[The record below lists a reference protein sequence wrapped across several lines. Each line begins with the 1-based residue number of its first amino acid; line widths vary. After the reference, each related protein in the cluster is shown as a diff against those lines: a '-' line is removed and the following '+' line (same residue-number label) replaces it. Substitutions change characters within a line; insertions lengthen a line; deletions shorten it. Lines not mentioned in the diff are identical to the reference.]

1 MTEIRALLLSILFIV
16 LGLSLKAQ
24 NDSVITPADIPP
36 TQVKASDS
44 VKVVQHKPST
54 AMLLSLIPGGGQIY
68 NHKAW
73 KIPIIYAG
81 LEVCGYFIYQNAEKM
96 VAYRNEFINRRDGH
110 TELLNP
116 NFALTP
122 TENLVQLK
130 NDCMRK
136 MEIFIGVGVI
146 VYALNIIDAMVD
158 AHLYYFDISDD
169 LSLHWTP
176 TLVPS
181 LTTSRPSYGATVT
194 LKF

>member
-1 MTEIRALLLSILFIV
+1 MQVT
-16 LGLSLKAQ
+16 AQ
-24 NDSVITPADIPP
+24 NDSVITPEPINT
-36 TQVKASDS
+36 TQVKATDS
-44 VKVVQHKPST
+44 VKVTQHKPST
-54 AMLLSLIPGGGQIY
+54 AMLLSLVPGGGQIY

-81 LEVCGYFIYQNAEKM
+81 LEACGYFIYQNAEKM

-116 NFALTP
+116 NFAITP

-169 LSLHWTP
+169 LSLQWSP
-176 TLVPS
+176 ALVPS
-181 LTTSRPSYGATVT
+181 IATSRPSYGATVVF
-194 LKF
+194 KF